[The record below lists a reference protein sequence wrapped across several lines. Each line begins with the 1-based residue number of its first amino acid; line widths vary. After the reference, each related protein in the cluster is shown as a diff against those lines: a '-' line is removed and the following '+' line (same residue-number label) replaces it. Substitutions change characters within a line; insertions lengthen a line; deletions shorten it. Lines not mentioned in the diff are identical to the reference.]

1 MSLQTKTTLSS
12 ACFCSRF
19 LHGPEIPFA
28 SKGISVKH
36 IYRCWRRKWKAPV
49 LFWKPQS
56 SQTKPTKR
64 FSPYN
69 TPPDLLSLRMWGLGT
84 STRPHLPLGVICISE
99 TKIPDGNRNSVH
111 AGPKKK
117 KKIKTWKNK
126 NLFPIYLKSVCPIE
140 SGLKWGKKTNIEI
153 KSSPCRLEI
162 PGQPWEAVAL
172 PSSSS
177 SLKLQNHGLQ
187 THRSQFD

>member
-1 MSLQTKTTLSS
+1 MSLQTKTTPSS
-12 ACFCSRF
+12 ACFCSGF

-36 IYRCWRRKWKAPV
+36 IYRCWRRKWKAPA

-99 TKIPDGNRNSVH
+99 TKIPDGNRSSVH

-117 KKIKTWKNK
+117 NQNLKKQIYSPFIWKVSVQSSLGSNGEKNK
-126 NLFPIYLKSVCPIE
+126 HANKKFTLPFGDSRTTLGGRSPALFLLLS
-140 SGLKWGKKTNIEI
+140 
-153 KSSPCRLEI
+153 
-162 PGQPWEAVAL
+162 
-172 PSSSS
+172 
-177 SLKLQNHGLQ
+177 
-187 THRSQFD
+187 